1 MSHEYTSD
9 KSNTISNA
17 LNIKNKRLNSSIFLK
32 SKETDNLYEENESYD
47 ITTNVTIY
55 SNSINNIEILDLH
68 FLKES
73 IENMSKFHQIEILRI
88 LSKKNVHLNENS
100 NGTFVNLTE
109 QPDDL
114 INEIKQYVKYV
125 NEQQSNLSVVENEK
139 YRLEQIFSKDNKD
152 K

>member
-1 MSHEYTSD
+1 MSLEFNCD

-55 SNSINNIEILDLH
+55 SNSIHNNEILDLH

-88 LSKKNVHLNENS
+88 ISKKNAHLNENS

-114 INEIKQYVKYV
+114 INDIKKYVKYV
-125 NEQQSNLSVVENEK
+125 TDQQSNLSVVENEK

>member
-1 MSHEYTSD
+1 MSNEYICD

-17 LNIKNKRLNSSIFLK
+17 FNIKNKRLNSSIFLK
-32 SKETDNLYEENESYD
+32 SKETDNLYEENESYNP
-47 ITTNVTIY
+47 TNVTIY
-55 SNSINNIEILDLH
+55 SNSIKNNEILDLH

-109 QPDDL
+109 QPDEI
-114 INEIKQYVKYV
+114 INDIKQYIRYV
-125 NEQQSNLSVVENEK
+125 NEQQHNLSVVENEK

-152 K
+152 N

>member
-1 MSHEYTSD
+1 MSLEYNCD

-55 SNSINNIEILDLH
+55 SNSINNNEILDLH

-88 LSKKNVHLNENS
+88 ISKTNVHLNENS

-109 QPDDL
+109 QPDEL
-114 INEIKQYVKYV
+114 INEIKKYVKYV
-125 NEQQSNLSVVENEK
+125 TEQQSNLSVVENEK

>member
-1 MSHEYTSD
+1 MSLEFNCD

-17 LNIKNKRLNSSIFLK
+17 LNIKNKRLNGSIFLK

-55 SNSINNIEILDLH
+55 SNSIHNNEILDLH

-88 LSKKNVHLNENS
+88 ISKKNTHLNENS

-114 INEIKQYVKYV
+114 INDIKKYVKYV
-125 NEQQSNLSVVENEK
+125 TDQQSNLSVVENEK